1 MNYNK
6 NSISIKEWLLYI
18 SFFIVSV
25 LYGKLVSLNS
35 IRNSEL
41 LNKAEIGLEWLF
53 YSMIII
59 AAIYGILQL
68 IKKGYTLESMW
79 LFTGIFILLLFLGV
93 YQFELL
99 FKYYNIVLNNVLF
112 HDIMISRVFSII
124 YAVFLLYYISKNK
137 NGNKSNG
144 LTRTDIIVLLMLLIL
159 PLLRSFNLYL
169 FKNVIDG
176 VQSNKTSIIT
186 QIVFSDNMHYAEKA
200 VKGEVIMDQL
210 MLVNTYID
218 YIYPITIYGTICCIG
233 IGLFREKITYQKYL
247 ALAGTFIWTQY
258 NGILYFDKLLN
269 YFNHSFYTANI
280 NLLYSIVLNFSYS
293 AIFILFLIIYFLKK
307 LIQSFTN

>member
-6 NSISIKEWLLYI
+6 NSKSIKEWLLYI

-59 AAIYGILQL
+59 AAFYGILQL

-159 PLLRSFNLYL
+159 PLL
-169 FKNVIDG
+169 
-176 VQSNKTSIIT
+176 
-186 QIVFSDNMHYAEKA
+186 
-200 VKGEVIMDQL
+200 
-210 MLVNTYID
+210 
-218 YIYPITIYGTICCIG
+218 
-233 IGLFREKITYQKYL
+233 
-247 ALAGTFIWTQY
+247 
-258 NGILYFDKLLN
+258 
-269 YFNHSFYTANI
+269 
-280 NLLYSIVLNFSYS
+280 
-293 AIFILFLIIYFLKK
+293 
-307 LIQSFTN
+307 

>member
-124 YAVFLLYYISKNK
+124 YAF
-137 NGNKSNG
+137 
-144 LTRTDIIVLLMLLIL
+144 
-159 PLLRSFNLYL
+159 F
-169 FKNVIDG
+169 
-176 VQSNKTSIIT
+176 
-186 QIVFSDNMHYAEKA
+186 
-200 VKGEVIMDQL
+200 
-210 MLVNTYID
+210 
-218 YIYPITIYGTICCIG
+218 CCI
-233 IGLFREKITYQKYL
+233 IYQKIKMV
-247 ALAGTFIWTQY
+247 TR
-258 NGILYFDKLLN
+258 
-269 YFNHSFYTANI
+269 
-280 NLLYSIVLNFSYS
+280 VMV
-293 AIFILFLIIYFLKK
+293 
-307 LIQSFTN
+307 

>member
-6 NSISIKEWLLYI
+6 NSKSIKEWLLYI

-144 LTRTDIIVLLMLLIL
+144 LTYCIVL
-159 PLLRSFNLYL
+159 
-169 FKNVIDG
+169 
-176 VQSNKTSIIT
+176 
-186 QIVFSDNMHYAEKA
+186 
-200 VKGEVIMDQL
+200 
-210 MLVNTYID
+210 
-218 YIYPITIYGTICCIG
+218 C
-233 IGLFREKITYQKYL
+233 
-247 ALAGTFIWTQY
+247 
-258 NGILYFDKLLN
+258 
-269 YFNHSFYTANI
+269 
-280 NLLYSIVLNFSYS
+280 
-293 AIFILFLIIYFLKK
+293 
-307 LIQSFTN
+307 